1 MLTKEEMLQKG
12 IPEKT
17 ADEIIAAFEDSQD
30 NDSLLALQKAL
41 EVSPDTGEDLF
52 KAAKGDGKGK
62 DSEDDDDDDED
73 YDEAY
78 MKKYMKRYMK
88 TNSKSAQKM
97 MKDMGLLK
105 EDMKKA
111 MDDIDVS
118 NSEGAVV
125 EMNDLAPFLE
135 KQTEF
140 NECLLKALETLSGQ
154 NELISD
160 SMSKAFN
167 LVQKSAKVTADQAV
181 QMKEFLNIPQGRK
194 GVLAGNV
201 DMKKAN
207 EIDPATIF
215 SAEDNKKAYQVLM
228 KATQEKHTH
237 AGMVISSFEAA
248 NHNANLLNLSQ
259 KQFIRDLIAKE
270 AK

>member
-1 MLTKEEMLQKG
+1 MLTKEELLQKG

-17 ADEIIAAFEDSQD
+17 ADEIIAAFSDSQD

-52 KAAKGDGKGK
+52 KAAKGDDKGK
-62 DSEDDDDDDED
+62 DSDDEDDED
-73 YDEAY
+73 YDEEY

-88 TNSKSAQKM
+88 TNSKSVHKM
-97 MKDMGLLK
+97 MKDIGLLK
-105 EDMKKA
+105 DDMKKA
-111 MDDIDVS
+111 MDDISDPDS
-118 NSEGAVV
+118 PGGIV
-125 EMNDLAPFLE
+125 EMDDLAPYLE
-135 KQTEF
+135 KQAKF

-154 NELISD
+154 NVVISE
-160 SMSKAFN
+160 SMQKAFD

-181 QMKEFLNIPQGRK
+181 QMKEFLNTPAGRK
-194 GVLAGNV
+194 GKIATDI

-207 EIDPATIF
+207 EGIDPKTVF
-215 SAEDNKKAYQVLM
+215 SAEDNKAAHRVLM

-248 NHNANLLNLSQ
+248 NHNANLLNSAQ